1 MFDSEDNEALVPA
14 LAVLL
19 HGAGPEHAD
28 EVRAGG
34 AAHVPRRGAAAARAR
49 RHRAALLLLPPG
61 GEVQGGEVAA
71 RHQGVA
77 GRVRE
82 VEGSRG
88 HPAHAAARLAHQR
101 GQGRAA
107 DGLQLPG
114 AEPQQR
120 IRGLVPEP
128 IALKWPN
135 EAILYV

>member
-14 LAVLL
+14 LGVLL
-19 HGAGPEHAD
+19 HGEGPEHAD

-49 RHRAALLLLPPG
+49 RHRAALLLLLPPG

-82 VEGSRG
+82 VEGSLG
-88 HPAHAAARLAHQR
+88 HAAQAAARLAHQR

-128 IALKWPN
+128 IALKYLTS
-135 EAILYV
+135 I